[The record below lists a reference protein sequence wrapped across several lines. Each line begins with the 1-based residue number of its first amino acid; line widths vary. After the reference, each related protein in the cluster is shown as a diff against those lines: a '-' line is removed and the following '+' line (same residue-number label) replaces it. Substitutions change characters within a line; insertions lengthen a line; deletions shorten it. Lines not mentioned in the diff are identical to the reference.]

1 MRIEAERLEA
11 AAGALLETTGAPP
24 ATADAVAESLVESDL
39 RGHHSH
45 GVLRVPYYADMIEAG
60 SIDPAAKPAV
70 DRSTG
75 TLVKLDGCHAFGQ
88 VVGREAVDLLTDR
101 VAAEGIAAVGMRDA
115 THLGRV
121 GEWAERTAAAGY
133 CFAAFV
139 NSQGGGHN
147 VAPAGS
153 ADRLLSTN
161 PMAYGIPTMGALDH
175 DVVLDMATSQV
186 AHGKIRE
193 LEASGGSVPEGW
205 TTDER
210 GAGYTDAAGFEAGE
224 GGAMLPLG
232 GRTAGYKGTGL
243 AVVSELFAGLLGD
256 GFVAGGRD
264 AEYSSN
270 AAVFVAVDP
279 LFFTDREGIRRRM
292 TTLADHLA
300 AADYDA
306 GPSPGVAAKG
316 DRFRMPGAPEH
327 ERREAHLAEG
337 VEIDD
342 AVADRLRAMAEAR
355 DVDVDL

>member
-1 MRIEAERLEA
+1 MRIDADRLEA

-24 ATADAVAESLVESDL
+24 EIAGKVAESLVESDL

-45 GVLRVPYYADMIEAG
+45 GVLRVPYYADMVEAG
-60 SIDPAAKPAV
+60 FIEPAATPSV
-70 DRSTG
+70 DRSTRV
-75 TLVKLDGCHAFGQ
+75 LAKVDGRHAFGQ
-88 VVGREAVDLLTDR
+88 VVGREAIDLLTGRADEAG
-101 VAAEGIAAVGMRDA
+101 VAAVGMRDA

-193 LEASGGSVPEGW
+193 LEASGGEIPEGW
-205 TTDER
+205 TTDET
-210 GAGYTDAAGFEAGE
+210 GGPYADAAAFEARE

-243 AVVSELFAGLLGD
+243 AVVSELFAGMLGD
-256 GFVAGGRD
+256 GFVAGERD

-279 LFFTDREGIRRRM
+279 LFFTTREGVRRRVR
-292 TTLADHLA
+292 TLADHLA
-300 AADYDA
+300 SADYDA

-327 ERREAHLAEG
+327 EKRERHLSEG
-337 VEIDD
+337 VPIDD
-342 AVADRLRAMAEAR
+342 AVADRLRTMAEKR